1 MRRSQGSA
9 DVARIDRRPEAARK
23 AGFLSELRAEAD
35 YERRE
40 MTTTIIYACGH
51 GHAIET
57 DKPMTKE
64 QRQAEKEQRCPAC
77 RLHEPQNVF
86 GYGGDVKAGGQQ

>member
-1 MRRSQGSA
+1 
-9 DVARIDRRPEAARK
+9 
-23 AGFLSELRAEAD
+23 
-35 YERRE
+35 

-51 GHAIET
+51 SSNQ
-57 DKPMTKE
+57 KPKPLTKE

-86 GYGGDVKAGGQQ
+86 GYGGDIKAGGLA